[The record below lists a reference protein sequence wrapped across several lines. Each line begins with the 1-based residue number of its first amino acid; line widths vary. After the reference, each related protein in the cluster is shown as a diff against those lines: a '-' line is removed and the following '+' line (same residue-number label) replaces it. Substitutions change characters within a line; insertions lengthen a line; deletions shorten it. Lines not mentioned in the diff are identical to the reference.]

1 MRRAWPLAVANI
13 LVADI
18 FITIRQK
25 QPSTSK
31 PGPLIAEPGC
41 FDKSWRFCHTG
52 IYCSDVS
59 IFEDLD
65 THRPLT

>member
-1 MRRAWPLAVANI
+1 MRLASLAVANI
-13 LVADI
+13 LVADF

-31 PGPLIAEPGC
+31 PGPLVVEPGC

-52 IYCSDVS
+52 T